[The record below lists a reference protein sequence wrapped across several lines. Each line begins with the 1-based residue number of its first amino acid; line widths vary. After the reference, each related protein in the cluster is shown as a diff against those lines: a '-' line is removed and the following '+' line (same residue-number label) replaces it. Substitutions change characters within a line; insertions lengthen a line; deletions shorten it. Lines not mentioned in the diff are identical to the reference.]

1 MLQSPGNGKFV
12 HAVGE
17 AVVLER
23 NLVER
28 DGKSQRRNPPQQCV
42 KHDLKLSARQL
53 LPYALMAAIAEAQL
67 LAGVAAEIQL
77 VGLRV
82 RGLIP
87 VRGGE
92 VDDDA
97 LAGADGLTADLDV
110 LGGHPAL
117 AVLNDRQVAHQ
128 LFDSVGDEL
137 R

>member
-12 HAVGE
+12 DAVGE

-28 DGKSQRRNPPQQCV
+28 DGKSQSRNPSQQCV
-42 KHDLKLSARQL
+42 EHDLKLGAGEL
-53 LPYALMAAIAEAQL
+53 LADALMAAIAEAQL

-82 RGLIP
+82 RGRIP
-87 VRGGE
+87 VRRGE

-110 LGGHPAL
+110 LGSHPAL
-117 AVLNDRQVAHQ
+117 AV
-128 LFDSVGDEL
+128 
-137 R
+137 